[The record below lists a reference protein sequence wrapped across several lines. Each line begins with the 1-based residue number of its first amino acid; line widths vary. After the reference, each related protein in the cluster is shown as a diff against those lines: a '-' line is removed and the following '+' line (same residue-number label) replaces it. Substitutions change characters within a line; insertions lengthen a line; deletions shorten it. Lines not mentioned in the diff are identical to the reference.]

1 MRWELYVA
9 TSTPENAY
17 GDPPPGSVGFSGGFK
32 RKPHAARQR
41 ERPQNFGVGVS
52 RPKTGKMG
60 RHPTPTS
67 LKVLRGNPGQRPL
80 NADEPQPPPADP
92 NPPAG
97 LAGIALDKWD
107 EMVDL
112 LSKMGVF
119 TQADRQPLQRYCL
132 MYEQWL
138 ALEAHCKEHGWTQ
151 VTQTG
156 YSQITAEATL
166 IKSLRADMLA
176 IERQFGMTPAARSS
190 IKAPGASAPENPL
203 AAYISRRGG

>member
-1 MRWELYVA
+1 MNER
-9 TSTPENAY
+9 AY
-17 GDPPPGSVGFSGGFK
+17 S
-32 RKPHAARQR
+32 R
-41 ERPQNFGVGVS
+41 GVS
-52 RPKTGKMG
+52 RLCANANASPSVRRSVSARRILDRGFPAKMG
-60 RHPTPTS
+60 RTPAPTS

-80 NADEPQPPPADP
+80 NAEEPIPPPADP
-92 NPPAG
+92 NPPSN
-97 LAGIALDKWD
+97 LAGVALEKWD

-119 TQADRQPLQRYCL
+119 TAADRQPLQRYCL

-138 ALEAHCKEHGWTQ
+138 ALEAHCREHGWTQ
-151 VTQTG
+151 VTQSG